1 MRHPLREFHT
11 HGLKGLLVI
20 LGLKTTKSIPSW
32 REWLVVGKSQR
43 RPIPEVTFSFAP
55 NEHFNNVE
63 LNGPRGV
70 RISYCQTLEMTTGP
84 HSLSV
89 HREEWLWAAS
99 CLRGYLGTKDAQSSY
114 AKTPDGPTCPRNHAV
129 NALYRV
135 SLPPVGLCPVLWRGS
150 DVAKR
155 VL

>member
-1 MRHPLREFHT
+1 MRVARYWQPT
-11 HGLKGLLVI
+11 A
-20 LGLKTTKSIPSW
+20 SIP
-32 REWLVVGKSQR
+32 EA
-43 RPIPEVTFSFAP
+43 TFSFAP
-55 NEHFNNVE
+55 NEHFDNVE

-70 RISYCQTLEMTTGP
+70 RISYCQTFEREKGP
-84 HSLSV
+84 HSPSV

-135 SLPPVGLCPVLWRGS
+135 SLPPVGLCPVLWRGCLVS
-150 DVAKR
+150 RNIKQPKLNYTTGARSKFQKR
-155 VL
+155 SNGADYSP